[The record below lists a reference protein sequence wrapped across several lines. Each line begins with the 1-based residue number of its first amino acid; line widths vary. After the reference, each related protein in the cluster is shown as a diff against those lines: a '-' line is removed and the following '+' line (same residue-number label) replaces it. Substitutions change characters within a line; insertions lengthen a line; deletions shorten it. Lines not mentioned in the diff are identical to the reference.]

1 VNSEASAIEIKN
13 KLVRLNILRGKGIL
27 CKNIMEAQL
36 NSTKI
41 THIYAFFIAL
51 FYDKVGSFNLL
62 VKTRFLISLI
72 WYF

>member
-1 VNSEASAIEIKN
+1 MNSEVTAIEIKK

-27 CKNIMEAQL
+27 CKNIMEAQY
-36 NSTKI
+36 NSTKD
-41 THIYAFFIAL
+41 TRIYALFIAL
-51 FYDKVGSFNLL
+51 IYDKVGSFTLF